1 MSTTSQA
8 QRVLEQVPPG
18 NQYEGYLWFSDKESP
33 KVYRHGDDFT
43 DGFSATAIPFIVE
56 GWFYDKAEQKSYAIR
71 YLDGKYIRTEYDL
84 AATDKHRIEYQ
95 AHDLQPVTR
104 FRVAEH
110 WAPEEDLNCAGME
123 VLRHAWTAFA
133 GFASFNK

>member
-1 MSTTSQA
+1 MSTTTQT
-8 QRVLEQVPPG
+8 RQVIEKIPASS
-18 NQYEGYLWFSDKESP
+18 QYEGYLWPSDAERP
-33 KVYRHGDDFT
+33 DVFHPGADFT
-43 DGFSATAIPFIVE
+43 DDFSATAIPFIVE
-56 GWFYDKAEQKSYAIR
+56 GWLYDKAEQKSYAIR

-110 WAPEEDLNCAGME
+110 WAPEEDPNCARME

-133 GFASFNK
+133 GFASSNK